1 VAILLVVLYHCRVI
15 SGGYVGV
22 DVFFVISG
30 FLITRQLVRELER
43 TGSISLRGF
52 YARRA
57 RRILPAAT
65 VTTVATVMATG
76 LLMSPLPALQTFS
89 DARNAALFSANF
101 HFAALHANY
110 FDASLAPSPFEHY
123 WSLSVEEQFYVFW
136 PLVLLISA
144 AVAIRLLRANRRRA
158 SVAGQAGSGVSRRQ
172 LVPVAAILAGL
183 AVASLA
189 YSVLLT
195 GTSPIQAYYS
205 PMSRGWELA
214 TGALLALGLVPVRR
228 VDPRAGSLLTW
239 IGLLCIGVAALS
251 FSQATKFPG
260 AAALL
265 PVLGAAAVIFGS
277 STLTRN
283 WSAQVVLGTTPF
295 QRIGDW
301 SYSWY
306 LWHWPVLVL
315 APSVL
320 GHSLSR
326 LEAIAMA
333 GLSLLL
339 AILSFH
345 LIERPT
351 RRLRGLVRRPSLGV
365 SFGALLVGTSIAV
378 IAVSGALASVSSGP
392 HVTDISHSKVA
403 LTPARLSRLLSRGV
417 NVRRVPSNL
426 VPSLTKA
433 PSDIPIVS
441 GNGCLVLDS
450 GTRSHGCV
458 YGDKSSHTT
467 VVLFGDSHA
476 AAWFPA
482 VNRISQQHHWRLVF
496 RAKAGCPVAD
506 VLVSRHGGP
515 YQTCVTWRK
524 NTLNQIAHMD
534 PALVIA
540 TSSEY
545 INSAKPVSGVPTGEG
560 STWLDGTAY
569 TFNRL
574 RQSARR
580 VVYIADVPHLQQ
592 PGAYCV
598 SNHVSDVRACTI
610 ARSQAF
616 TFPRVRKAEM
626 RLAQADHI
634 AVVDPENWFCAPK
647 RCPVIVGNILVYRDA
662 QHMIPQW
669 SRFLAPVLADK
680 LVPIMASPG
689 S

>member
-1 VAILLVVLYHCRVI
+1 M
-15 SGGYVGV
+15 
-22 DVFFVISG
+22 FFVISG

-65 VTTVATVMATG
+65 VATVATVVATG

-89 DARNAALFSANF
+89 DARSAALFSANF

-136 PLVLLISA
+136 PLVLL
-144 AVAIRLLRANRRRA
+144 
-158 SVAGQAGSGVSRRQ
+158 VS
-172 LVPVAAILAGL
+172 AGL
-183 AVASLA
+183 AVRLVRAHRQRAWLAGRAGAGVSRPRLAPVAMILGGLAAASFA
-189 YSVLLT
+189 YSVALT

-205 PMSRGWELA
+205 PLSRGWELA
-214 TGALLALGLVPVRR
+214 TGALLALGLLPARR
-228 VDPRAGSLLTW
+228 VSARAASALTW
-239 IGLLCIGVAALS
+239 IGLLSIGVAAFHYS
-251 FSQATKFPG
+251 HTTNFPG
-260 AAALL
+260 TAALL

-277 STLTRN
+277 SSLTRG

-320 GHSLSR
+320 AHPGHSLSR
-326 LEAIAMA
+326 LEALAMA
-333 GLSLLL
+333 GLSLLF
-339 AILSFH
+339 AVLSFH
-345 LIERPT
+345 LIERPA
-351 RRLRGLVRRPSLGV
+351 RRIRGLVRRPSLGI
-365 SFGALLVGTSIAV
+365 SFGALLVGTSAAV
-378 IAVSGALASVSSGP
+378 VAASGVLFVSVSTGQAVHDLTHLHHP
-392 HVTDISHSKVA
+392 
-403 LTPARLSRLLSRGV
+403 LTPARLSQLLSKAV
-417 NVRRVPSNL
+417 KTRRVPSNL

-433 PSDIPIVS
+433 PSDIPVVS
-441 GNGCLVLDS
+441 GDGCLVLES
-450 GTRSHGCV
+450 GTKNRAGCV
-458 YGDKSSHTT
+458 FGDRTSHTT

-482 VNRISQQHHWRLVF
+482 LDVVSKQQHWRLVF
-496 RAKAGCPVAD
+496 MGKAGCPVAN
-506 VLVSRHGGP
+506 VLVTKQGGP
-515 YQTCVTWRK
+515 YRTCVTWRR
-524 NTLNQIAHMD
+524 NSLRQIAQMD
-534 PALVIA
+534 PALVVTA
-540 TSSEY
+540 SSEY
-545 INSAKPVSGVPTGEG
+545 LNSATPISGTPGGHG
-560 STWLDGTAY
+560 STWLNGVAY

-574 RQSARR
+574 RQSAQR
-580 VVYIADVPHLQQ
+580 VVYVADVPHLNQ
-592 PGAYCV
+592 PGAICV
-598 SNHVSDVRACTI
+598 SNHMSDVRRCTI
-610 ARSQAF
+610 ARRQAF
-616 TFPRVRKAEM
+616 ASPAVRRAEM
-626 RLAQADHI
+626 GLARTDHI
-634 AVVDPENWFCAPK
+634 GVVDPANWFCTPR